1 MTWSLYYSAFKRGIL
16 DRAAVAGR
24 TTRNGSAVA
33 NRTAAS
39 SNAPNITG
47 TTTPR
52 SASTTTQK
60 SKKKE
65 LKNKHNP
72 YDRVEQWD
80 FMVLDVSL
88 LF

>member
-47 TTTPR
+47 TTTR

-80 FMVLDVSL
+80 FFMVLDVSL
-88 LF
+88 LL